1 MHDNLPDRL
10 VQAGVALLRQEGVE
24 ALSLREI
31 ARRAGVSHG
40 APRRYFPTHQRL
52 LGAIA
57 REGYREFDRR
67 ISAVASAGGDPAE
80 QLLQIGRVYVA
91 FAESDRGMFEL
102 MFRHDLLRGNEIG
115 LRQDSLALFDVL
127 VRLAEQAGAKPA
139 RRRAAALWANL
150 QGIAQLHLWGSLE
163 LAAGA
168 DDVDTLLRTAV
179 SAHLGTQ
186 DQATR
191 QAPDRAAGQAPSQAV
206 GPADE
211 HTAQQTAQ
219 ETALGA

>member
-10 VQAGVALLRQEGVE
+10 VQAGVDLLRQEGVA

-57 REGYREFDRR
+57 REGYREMDRR
-67 ISAVASAGGDPAE
+67 ISVVASAGGDPAE
-80 QLLQIGRVYVA
+80 QLFQIGRAYVA

-127 VRLAEQAGAKPA
+127 VRLTERAGAKPA
-139 RRRAAALWANL
+139 RQRAAALWANL
-150 QGIAQLHLWGSLE
+150 QGIAQLHLWDSLE
-163 LAAGA
+163 LAAGS
-168 DDVDTLLRTAV
+168 DDVDSLLRIAIHAHVGVTD
-179 SAHLGTQ
+179 SAKNL
-186 DQATR
+186 
-191 QAPDRAAGQAPSQAV
+191 S
-206 GPADE
+206 E
-211 HTAQQTAQ
+211 
-219 ETALGA
+219 LGA